1 MNSEYMPSQ
10 FINREISWLSF
21 NDRVLQEAA
30 DTSNPLI
37 QRIRF
42 LGIFSNNQDEFF
54 RIRVATV
61 RRYAAF
67 RDKKKLLG
75 NKTPHELLQEIQGI
89 VVRQQRKFEQIY
101 LDLIKEMEKYN
112 IFVVNETQLTEEQGK
127 FVEKFYQER
136 IRPIL
141 VPIMLQYTRE
151 FPYLR
156 DEPIYFAVKLAKDN
170 NPRKTRYALLDLA
183 TEILPRFVV
192 LPNVGDKKYII
203 ILDDIVRYA
212 LNDIFSFFDYD
223 RAEAYTIKITR
234 DAELDI
240 DDDISKSFVEKMSL
254 SLEKRKKGQPVRFV
268 YDASM
273 PNDLLDYFTKR
284 MRLGRED
291 NIIAGGRY
299 HNFKDFMRFPNI
311 GPSYLENKVKPP
323 VPAMHLEHHH
333 SILEEIKKKDHI
345 LHYPYQSFRYYIDM
359 LREAAIDPRVTSIEI
374 TLYRVAQKSMVIN
387 TLINAARNG
396 KRVVVLIELQ
406 ARFDEEANIYW
417 SNRLQ
422 EVGAKV
428 IHGVPGL
435 KVHCK
440 LTLIERKINRR
451 LEHFAYIGTGNFHEE
466 TARIYCDEGLFTYD
480 KRITSDVLKI
490 FEFFDKNYKQHI
502 FNHIILSPFSTRR
515 HFIYHIDHEIK
526 NAKRGKRAF
535 MVIKMNSLVDEE
547 MMEKLYEASQAGV
560 IIKLIVRGI
569 CSLKPGVPGLSENIE
584 AISIVDKFLE
594 HSRIFYFHHGGNER
608 VYISSADWMV
618 RNLDRRIEVTCPV
631 YDPEIKRELKKM
643 LKIQLQDNVKAR
655 ILDDVQDNKYVQ
667 NNDND
672 KRIRAQDAY
681 YYYLKRRKSQ
691 IESIRRKEK

>member
-1 MNSEYMPSQ
+1 MNSDNISPR

-21 NDRVLQEAA
+21 NHRVLQEAA
-30 DTSNPLI
+30 DETNPLI
-37 QRIRF
+37 QRMRF
-42 LGIFSNNQDEFF
+42 LGIFSNNRDEFF

-61 RRYAAF
+61 RRLASFSA
-67 RDKKKLLG
+67 KKKLLG
-75 NKTPHELLQEIQGI
+75 NETPHELLHEIQNI
-89 VVRQQRKFEQIY
+89 VVKQQSKFERIY
-101 LDLIKEMEKYN
+101 MNLLKEMEQYN
-112 IFVVNETQLTEEQGK
+112 IYVVNETQLTAEQGRY
-127 FVEKFYQER
+127 VLSFYNER

-141 VPIMLQYTRE
+141 VPIILQYTRE

-156 DEPIYFAVKLAKDN
+156 DEPIYFAVKLSKQN
-170 NPRKTRYALLDLA
+170 RSGKTRYALLDLA

-192 LPNVGDKKYII
+192 LPKAGEKKYII
-203 ILDDIVRYA
+203 ILDDIVRYC

-223 RAEAYTIKITR
+223 KAEAYTIKITR

-240 DDDISKSFVEKMSL
+240 DDDISKSFMEKMSL
-254 SLEKRKKGQPVRFV
+254 SLEKRKRGQPVRFV

-273 PNDLLDYFTKR
+273 PEDLLSYFQRR

-299 HNFKDFMRFPNI
+299 HNFKDFINFPNI
-311 GPSYLENKVKPP
+311 GPSHLENKVKPP
-323 VPAMHLEHHH
+323 VPAMYFEHHK
-333 SILEEIKKKDHI
+333 SILEKIKERDHI

-359 LREAAIDPRVTSIEI
+359 LREAAIDPRVTAIQI
-374 TLYRVAQKSMVIN
+374 TLYRVAPESVVIN
-387 TLINAARNG
+387 SLINAAKNG
-396 KRVVVLIELQ
+396 KKVVVVIELQ
-406 ARFDEEANIYW
+406 ARFDEQANISW
-417 SNRLQ
+417 SSRLQ

-440 LTLIERKINRR
+440 LTLIERKINKRI
-451 LEHFAYIGTGNFHEE
+451 EHFAYIGTGNFHEE
-466 TARIYCDEGLFTYD
+466 TSKIYCDEGLFTSD
-480 KRITSDVLKI
+480 KRITSDVVKV

-515 HFIYHIDHEIK
+515 HFLYHIDHEIK
-526 NAKRGKRAF
+526 NAKRGKKAY
-535 MVIKMNSLVDEE
+535 MIIKMNSLVDEE

-560 IIKLIVRGI
+560 IIKLIIRSI
-569 CSLKPGVPGLSENIE
+569 CSLKPGVPGLSDNIE

-594 HSRIFYFHHGGNER
+594 HSRIFYFYHGGNEK

-643 LKIQLQDNVKAR
+643 LRIQLRDNVKAR
-655 ILDDVQDNKYVQ
+655 IIDDVQDNKYVRDE
-667 NNDND
+667 N
-672 KRIRAQDAY
+672 KKVIRAQDAY
-681 YYYLKRRKSQ
+681 YFYLKRRRSQ
-691 IESIRRKEK
+691 IENLKKKYK